1 MTDADTCHVCGDSGE
16 AGDVVKSYREGE
28 IMKITVQFTHGGYQ
42 TVNQFRICPE
52 SGSEDW
58 ISMPRKL
65 VNKSLIGSDP
75 DEECFES
82 HPLLTSEGETYL
94 NISSVENI
102 INQEVNLIMLIPE
115 NVTCQRFN

>member
-1 MTDADTCHVCGDSGE
+1 MSNAKETSNFLIV
-16 AGDVVKSYREGE
+16 
-28 IMKITVQFTHGGYQ
+28 
-42 TVNQFRICPE
+42 
-52 SGSEDW
+52 SE
-58 ISMPRKL
+58 
-65 VNKSLIGSDP
+65 P